1 MFKFFKEIKENQIK
15 EQISKRVMKEFGIEM
30 SDRILDAI
38 IHDEQRLKMFKERGY
53 V

>member
-15 EQISKRVMKEFGIEM
+15 NQISKRVMKEFDIEM
-30 SDRILDAI
+30 SDGLLDVI
-38 IHDEQRLKMFKERGY
+38 IHDEQRLKMFKEMGY